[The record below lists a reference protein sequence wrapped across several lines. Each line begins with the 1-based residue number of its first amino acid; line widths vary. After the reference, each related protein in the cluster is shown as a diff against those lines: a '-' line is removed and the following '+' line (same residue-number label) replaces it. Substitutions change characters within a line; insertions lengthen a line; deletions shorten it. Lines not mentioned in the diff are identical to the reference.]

1 MPMKAANQ
9 AASPRQGAAGR
20 TVRCHSGF
28 TLVELAVV
36 LLILGLLLG
45 GLLVPLGTQLDQQSI
60 KETQR
65 KLDEIKEALIGF
77 ALVNGR
83 LPCPADGAT
92 PSGGA
97 GSGEESYNSTTGQCD
112 ITDGVAPWAT
122 LALPE
127 TDAWG
132 RRFTYRV
139 HPQWADQINPAAP
152 ATDCPGVATNA
163 SYASYA
169 SFALCS
175 EGDITV
181 KDGSGP
187 AGKIVAK
194 DVPAV
199 IVSHGKN
206 GYRAYLPTGGR
217 LPISADGDEQENTN
231 NNATFV
237 SRPPGK
243 YPDDPYDDQLVWISP
258 AILKHRMVQAGKL
271 P

>member
-1 MPMKAANQ
+1 MRIVNKG
-9 AASPRQGAAGR
+9 ASPKPGVSGITIRHAA
-20 TVRCHSGF
+20 GF

-45 GLLVPLGTQLDQQSI
+45 GLLAPISVQLEQQSI
-60 KETQR
+60 KDTQR

-77 ALVNGR
+77 SLANGR

-92 PSGGA
+92 PSGSS
-97 GSGEESYNSTTGQCD
+97 GSGEESYNSTTGQCN
-112 ITDGVAPWAT
+112 ITTDGVVPWAT

-139 HPQWADQINPAAP
+139 RQDWADQVNPAAS
-152 ATDCPGVATNA
+152 ATADCTEVAAN
-163 SYASYA
+163 A

-175 EGDITV
+175 EGNITV
-181 KDGSGP
+181 KDGSG
-187 AGKIVAK
+187 ASGKNVAK
-194 DVPAV
+194 NVPAV

-206 GYRAYLPTGGR
+206 GYGAYLPNGTR
-217 LPISADGDEQENTN
+217 LPLSGDSDEQENTDN
-231 NNATFV
+231 DATFV
-237 SRPPGK
+237 SRSPGK
-243 YPDDPYDDQLVWISP
+243 YPDDLYDDQVVWISP
-258 AILKHRMVQAGKL
+258 SILKNRMVQAGRL

>member
-1 MPMKAANQ
+1 MKGANKV
-9 AASPRQGAAGR
+9 APPLHASAGR
-20 TVRCHSGF
+20 AIRSTPGF

-45 GLLVPLGTQLDQQSI
+45 GLLAPLSAQLDQQSV

-77 ALVNGR
+77 SLANGR
-83 LPCPADGAT
+83 LPCPADGAIA
-92 PSGGA
+92 SGSA
-97 GSGEESYNSTTGQCD
+97 GSGVESYNPTTGQCT
-112 ITDGVAPWAT
+112 IMTDGVVPWVT
-122 LALPE
+122 LALSE

-139 HPQWADQINPAAP
+139 RQDWADQVNPAAP
-152 ATDCPGVATNA
+152 ATAGCTEVAA
-163 SYASYA
+163 YA

-175 EGDITV
+175 EGNITV

-187 AGKIVAK
+187 SGKNVATN
-194 DVPAV
+194 VPAL

-206 GYRAYLPTGGR
+206 GYGAYLPTGTR
-217 LPISADGDEQENTN
+217 LPISGDSDEQENTD

-237 SRPPGK
+237 SRAPGK
-243 YPDDPYDDQLVWISP
+243 YADDPYDDQLAWIPP
-258 AILKHRMVQAGKL
+258 AILKNRMVQAGKL

>member
-1 MPMKAANQ
+1 MKAANK
-9 AASPRQGAAGR
+9 AVYPLHVLAGR
-20 TVRCHSGF
+20 TVRCNSGF

-45 GLLVPLGTQLDQQSI
+45 GLLVPLSAQLEQQSI

-65 KLDEIKEALIGF
+65 RLDEIREAIVGF
-77 ALVNGR
+77 ALANGR
-83 LPCPADGAT
+83 LPCPAAGTA
-92 PSGGA
+92 PSGTVSAGA
-97 GSGEESYNSTTGQCD
+97 ESYNAGTGQCD
-112 ITDGVAPWAT
+112 IAGDGVVPWAT

-139 HPQWADQINPAAP
+139 RQDWADQVNPAAP
-152 ATDCPGVATNA
+152 ATGDCSEVAA
-163 SYASYA
+163 SA

-175 EGDITV
+175 EGNITV
-181 KDGSGP
+181 KDSSGP
-187 AGKIVAK
+187 SGNNVATN
-194 DVPAV
+194 VPAL

-206 GYRAYLPTGGR
+206 GYGAYLPNGTR
-217 LPISADGDEQENTN
+217 LPSSGDSDEQENTN
-231 NNATFV
+231 NNAIFV

-243 YPDDPYDDQLVWISP
+243 YPDDPYDDQVVWISP
-258 AILKHRMVQAGKL
+258 AILKNRIVQAGKL